1 MGKPYVIIEGLDGAG
16 KGEAIKTV
24 KKTLEE
30 HGYETT
36 SAREPGGTPL
46 AENIREL
53 FKSNW
58 NEVVSPKTDLMMLYA
73 SREQLY
79 INQII
84 PDVADN
90 KKAILQDRSWLT
102 TFAYQIRGLGAF
114 TDEDFL
120 HIHNFV
126 MHDKPKPDLV
136 ICLDIPPEVGFER
149 IKKARGDNSA
159 DRMEG
164 YLLDFYKRARDG
176 YLELNSTDRVPNM
189 VVVDANRALEIVQ
202 TDIANLV
209 KNLLGTLDK

>member
-24 KKTLEE
+24 KKILEE
-30 HGYETT
+30 HGYEITLT
-36 SAREPGGTPL
+36 REPGGTPL
-46 AENIREL
+46 AENIRDL

-58 NEVVSPKTDLMMLYA
+58 DEVVSPKTDLMMLYA

-79 INQII
+79 INRIMTAI
-84 PDVADN
+84 AEN
-90 KKAILQDRSWLT
+90 KTAILQDRSWLT

-114 TDEDFL
+114 TDEDFS

-126 MHDKPKPDLV
+126 MHDKPTPDLV
-136 ICLDIPPEVGFER
+136 LYLDIPPEVGFER

-164 YLLDFYKRARDG
+164 YQLGFYKRARDG
-176 YLELNSTDRVPNM
+176 YLELHSTGRVPNM
-189 VVVDANRALEIVQ
+189 AVIDANRALELVQ
-202 TDIANLV
+202 ADITKLV
-209 KNLLGTLDK
+209 KDLLEK